1 MDGITALGQLRG
13 DPETKHIPV
22 VAVTASVTPN
32 EREKVMAAGFN
43 AYIGK
48 PIDVDAF
55 GEVVDRFVPKEA
67 KA

>member
-1 MDGITALGQLRG
+1 
-13 DPETKHIPV
+13 
-22 VAVTASVTPN
+22 
-32 EREKVMAAGFN
+32 MAAGFN